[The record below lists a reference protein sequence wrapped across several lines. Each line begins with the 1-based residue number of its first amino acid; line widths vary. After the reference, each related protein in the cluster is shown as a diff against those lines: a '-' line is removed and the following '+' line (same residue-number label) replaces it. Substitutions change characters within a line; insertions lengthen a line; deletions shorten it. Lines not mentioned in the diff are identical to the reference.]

1 MYYLKKIFA
10 MILLLL
16 VCGTMQAQHRSES
29 IQDIRSKANRKQV
42 NKDNVIH
49 SVEYFVLGD
58 YAFAI
63 IDKEYAEFRQ
73 NYQNQYKGDIVI
85 PESVEYNDVTYPVKS
100 IQRDAFNNCKDVTSI
115 TLPNSLKQIG
125 STAFMGTSLT
135 SLIIPEGV
143 EKIDNMGLSVGPTL
157 KSVQLPVH
165 H

>member
-1 MYYLKKIFA
+1 MYYLKKFFA

-100 IQRDAFNNCKDVTSI
+100 IQRDALI
-115 TLPNSLKQIG
+115 TAK
-125 STAFMGTSLT
+125 M
-135 SLIIPEGV
+135 
-143 EKIDNMGLSVGPTL
+143 
-157 KSVQLPVH
+157 
-165 H
+165 